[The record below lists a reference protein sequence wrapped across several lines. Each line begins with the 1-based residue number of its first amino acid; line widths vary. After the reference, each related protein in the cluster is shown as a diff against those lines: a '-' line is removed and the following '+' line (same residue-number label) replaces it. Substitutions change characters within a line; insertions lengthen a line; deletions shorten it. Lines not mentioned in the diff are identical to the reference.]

1 MVLRPEEN
9 VSRRQLHRQRLNWT
23 KLVLSQ
29 HDRAWR
35 QLFEFIDMGAEGVE
49 NDRPRTQERGR
60 AAGRRSGNR
69 SRHPELAATGI
80 AADSSSKCY
89 GRKLQ
94 APAACPYGWA
104 RCKRCPRKIDLP
116 RHLG

>member
-23 KLVLSQ
+23 KLVLSH
-29 HDRAWR
+29 HDCAWR
-35 QLFEFIDMGAEGVE
+35 QLFEFIDMGAEGVDNE
-49 NDRPRTQERGR
+49 PRTQERVR

-69 SRHPELAATGI
+69 SRHSELAATGI
-80 AADSSSKCY
+80 AADSSAKGY

-94 APAACPYGWA
+94 APAACPYG
-104 RCKRCPRKIDLP
+104 
-116 RHLG
+116 